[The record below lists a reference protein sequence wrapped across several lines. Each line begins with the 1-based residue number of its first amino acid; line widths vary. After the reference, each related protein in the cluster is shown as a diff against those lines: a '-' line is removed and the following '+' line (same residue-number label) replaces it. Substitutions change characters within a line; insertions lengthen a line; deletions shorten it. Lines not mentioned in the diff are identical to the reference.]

1 MAKKRMKST
10 HRSFHAGFSHDG
22 TRVNNSPKSIG
33 FTNKDLLFLQAL
45 GRVH

>member
-1 MAKKRMKST
+1 MARRRKQSVGT
-10 HRSFHAGFSHDG
+10 GLHSGFSHDE

-33 FTNKDLLFLQAL
+33 FTNRDLLFLQAL